1 MKRKLI
7 SLIFIRSNGSITC
20 WLRGL
25 VMMEQP
31 QVRQQIRPPS
41 QKVTMWD
48 TPASAPSDDAQS
60 LTVWCWDSFNGC
72 NEKRRVKF
80 TRQITQM

>member
-7 SLIFIRSNGSITC
+7 SLILSAVMAVSLVGC
-20 WLRGL
+20 GGL

-41 QKVTMWD
+41 QKVTMW
-48 TPASAPSDDAQS
+48 THLRARLLMMRSHSQS
-60 LTVWCWDSFNGC
+60 GVGIPLMWM
-72 NEKRRVKF
+72 
-80 TRQITQM
+80 Q